1 MKVALVRAKY
11 NPFGGAERFLNDA
24 VAAMQ
29 GSEVSFTL
37 FTREWPAQ
45 ASSSLQHRIVNP
57 RYFTSL
63 DRESGFSHAV
73 RAALGKESFD
83 LVQSYERL
91 PDCDIYHAVDGVHAE
106 WLRQRERISGS
117 AKRLGV
123 AINPRH
129 RYVLKAERAM
139 YESKRFK
146 AAICISDMVKQDIL
160 RHFDVDP
167 GKLHVVYS
175 GIDTEKFSQR
185 NRDALRDETR
195 RNLIIPLDA
204 PVAVFVGSGFERKGL
219 RAFLEALALPACRDV
234 FGIVVGKDKKLAAYQ
249 ALAKQLGVAGRVCFT
264 GGVSDTRPYY
274 AASDVFV
281 LPTLYEP
288 FGLVFL
294 EAMAAGLP
302 VVSSTGAGAA
312 ELVRAG
318 VNGLVTDAL
327 DTNAIADAIRQCAS
341 DAAAMGSAAR
351 ATAQQFT
358 TQSMSAQYADIYHRL
373 KH

>member
-29 GSEVSFTL
+29 GSDVSFTL

-45 ASSSLQHRIVNP
+45 AAASLQHRIVNP

-73 RAALGKESFD
+73 RDALRKEKFD

-106 WLRQRERISGS
+106 WLRQRERVSSG
-117 AKRLGV
+117 AKRLGM

-139 YESKRFK
+139 YLSPRFK

-160 RHFDVDP
+160 RHFEVDAN
-167 GKLHVVYS
+167 KLHVVYS
-175 GIDTEKFSQR
+175 GIDADKFSPQ
-185 NRDALRDETR
+185 NRAALRDETR
-195 RNLIIPLDA
+195 RKLTIPLDA

-219 RAFLEALALPACRDV
+219 RAFLEALARPASGDV

-249 ALAKQLGVAGRVCFT
+249 TLAKQLGVDARVRFT
-264 GGVSDTRPYY
+264 GGVADTRPYY

-302 VVSSTGAGAA
+302 VVASTGAGAA
-312 ELVRAG
+312 ELVQTG
-318 VNGLVTDAL
+318 VNGAVTDAL
-327 DTNAIADAIRQCAS
+327 DTAAIAEAIRHCVTNTAVMS
-341 DAAAMGSAAR
+341 AAAR

-358 TQSMSAQYADIYHRL
+358 AQAMSKQYADIYHRL
-373 KH
+373 NH